1 MLSKPEFLNRID
13 EVIIF
18 NSLGLEE
25 IKSIVEIQLKRLHQ
39 NLANSKLALEMTDG
53 AKARLAD
60 RGYDP
65 TMARGH

>member
-53 AKARLAD
+53 AKTRLAA